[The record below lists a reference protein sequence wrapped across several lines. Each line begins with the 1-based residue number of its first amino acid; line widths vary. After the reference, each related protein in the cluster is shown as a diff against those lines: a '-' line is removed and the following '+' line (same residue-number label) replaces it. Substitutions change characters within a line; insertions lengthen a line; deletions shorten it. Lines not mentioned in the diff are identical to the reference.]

1 MNSTDDANLATVRAI
16 YDALFGGDVM
26 AVIAAMHDDAELEVH
41 GPPAIPFVGRH
52 KGRDELARFFGTV
65 AEHVHREPGD
75 PVPAVHEYVVQ
86 GDKVVAI
93 GVDRVTS
100 RATGSTYEAWWV
112 HVFDLR
118 AGKVARVREFFD
130 TAAALEAF
138 RPAATA

>member
-1 MNSTDDANLATVRAI
+1 MKPADDANLATVRAI
-16 YDALFGGDVM
+16 YDALFRGDVV
-26 AVIAAMHDDAELEVH
+26 AVMAAMHDDAELEVH
-41 GPPAIPFVGRH
+41 GPPAIPFAGRH
-52 KGRDELARFFGTV
+52 KGRDELALFFGTV

-93 GVDRVTS
+93 GVDRVTA
-100 RATGSTYEAWWV
+100 RATGSTCEAWWV
-112 HVFDLR
+112 HIFDLR

-138 RPAATA
+138 RLTANA